1 MIAVNDPRLGAAT
14 ARSIQPAPVI
24 RSVATPYVAPSSSA
38 APTSAPP
45 QPFPAPVLLPMQ
57 TTVPPEQLPVQVQGP
72 IAVTGETVSTSGSPG
87 GLPVELTNIIDPVTG
102 ISYSGYLTPDAQTLY
117 QSGSLLTGG
126 NQLTTQGSALAAQ
139 GDLISGT
146 PAPTAAQIAQ
156 AQPAAAAA
164 TSAAPTTDV
173 FSEFE
178 TWLSA
183 QTYWAGV
190 PNGAL
195 LAGGVIALAWL
206 MGGRKKRR

>member
-14 ARSIQPAPVI
+14 ARSIQPPPVI
-24 RSVATPYVAPSSSA
+24 RSVATPYVAPSPST
-38 APTSAPP
+38 APASAPP
-45 QPFPAPVLLPMQ
+45 QPFPTPVLLPMQ

-72 IAVTGETVSTSGSPG
+72 VAVTGETVSTSGSPG

-102 ISYSGYLTPDAQTLY
+102 ISYSGYLTSDAQTLY

-156 AQPAAAAA
+156 SSLTTTAPAAAPA
-164 TSAAPTTDV
+164 TDV

>member
-14 ARSIQPAPVI
+14 ARSIQPPPVI
-24 RSVATPYVAPSSSA
+24 HSVATLPPSA
-38 APTSAPP
+38 APASAPPP

-156 AQPAAAAA
+156 SSSATPAA
-164 TSAAPTTDV
+164 AAPTTDV

-195 LAGGVIALAWL
+195 LAGGVIAVAWL

>member
-14 ARSIQPAPVI
+14 ARSIQPPPVI
-24 RSVATPYVAPSSSA
+24 RSVATPYVAPSPSA
-38 APTSAPP
+38 APASAPP
-45 QPFPAPVLLPMQ
+45 PAILPSQ
-57 TTVPPEQLPVQVQGP
+57 STVPPEQLPVQVQGP

-102 ISYSGYLTPDAQTLY
+102 ISYSGYLTSDAQTLY
-117 QSGSLLTGG
+117 QSGSLLIGG

-156 AQPAAAAA
+156 SSSTTAPA
-164 TSAAPTTDV
+164 AAPTTDV

-206 MGGRKKRR
+206 MGGRKRRR